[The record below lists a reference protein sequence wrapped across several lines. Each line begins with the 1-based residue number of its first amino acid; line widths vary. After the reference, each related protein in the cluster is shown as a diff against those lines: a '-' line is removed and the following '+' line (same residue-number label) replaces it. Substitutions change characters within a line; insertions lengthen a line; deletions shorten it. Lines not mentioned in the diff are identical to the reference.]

1 MIVDIA
7 KNLMKIYPSE
17 IKFLYRYG
25 TFMLHIINN
34 EFDALQHFETAYNV
48 FQSKISKRTTT
59 NTINEQT
66 IFGENSAAA
75 IIVMSATSTKVGI
88 IIHAND
94 EIENVLGFNR
104 RDVIGKNI
112 SLIMPRPIARVHD

>member
-1 MIVDIA
+1 
-7 KNLMKIYPSE
+7 
-17 IKFLYRYG
+17 
-25 TFMLHIINN
+25 MLHIINN